1 MLLTKN
7 LRLKAISGK
16 LVPKFVKPF
25 RVLNR
30 VGSLTYHLY
39 LPDKYDRL
47 YNIFPISLL
56 KLYIYRVGQ
65 EPLPIPELE
74 NDKEWEVEEIRD
86 KRQINNETR

>member
-1 MLLTKN
+1 MLSTKN
-7 LRLKAISGK
+7 LRLKAVLGK
-16 LVPKFVKPF
+16 LVLKFIRPF